1 MAKFNFYLKDLNS
14 VGPTAVYLYIRS
26 NGGRLKYSTGQSIKP
41 MFWNFLTQR
50 AESKPPIDPPGTPKE
65 DLRNELNNNLTPIQ
79 AKESFKNAPEFNTTL
94 NDIQTQA
101 EKAANRLFAE
111 LNSTPTP
118 EQIRDELNKVY
129 NIVKPE
135 PIKETVKNDFLS
147 FFEHVAEQT
156 KIRSNSKTN
165 KPLAAT
171 TTKAFKQTLRV
182 LKEFQIKKKFKLDFE
197 TIDRD
202 FYDSFKSYM
211 EKDVKFSVNK
221 KDKIDRIGFSVNTIG
236 KHIKQIKT
244 VLNEATEMGLNTNLR
259 YKSKHF
265 RVITEAA
272 NNIYLNESE
281 LMDLQKLDLS
291 KNPRLAK
298 VRDLFLIGAWTGLRF
313 SDFSRL
319 TRDNIIT
326 DNEGNQNFK
335 IKTLKTDTEVDI
347 PILPPTMAVLNLYGG
362 PDNLSLP
369 DSISNQ
375 KMNEYLKEIGEM
387 VKSLNVPFNKDRTTG
402 GLKIS
407 TNKMK
412 WEYLSTHTARRS
424 FSTNMFERGIP
435 VQSIMSI
442 TGHKTE
448 TEFYKY
454 IQMNPTDKA
463 KIFRNEFFNT
473 NLKIAQ

>member
-1 MAKFNFYLKDLNS
+1 MAKFHYYLKNTGAEGETVIFLSIHSNKRRIKFYTEKSINPKFWNTKPQKAFKVTHAPELNTS
-14 VGPTAVYLYIRS
+14 LD
-26 NGGRLKYSTGQSIKP
+26 SIK
-41 MFWNFLTQR
+41 
-50 AESKPPIDPPGTPKE
+50 
-65 DLRNELNNNLTPIQ
+65 NEADKI
-79 AKESFKNAPEFNTTL
+79 
-94 NDIQTQA
+94 
-101 EKAANRLFAE
+101 ANRLFAE
-111 LNSTPTP
+111 LHSEPEP
-118 EQIRDELNKVY
+118 EQIRDELISFLKIQKIKNRLSLELGKEPTPDQLKKGLE
-129 NIVKPE
+129 NEGLSIESKP
-135 PIKETVKNDFLS
+135 IKNDFLS
-147 FFEHVAEQT
+147 FFAHVAEQT
-156 KIRSNSKTN
+156 KIRSNAKTN

-171 TTKAFKQTLRV
+171 TTKAFNQTLRV
-182 LKEFQIKKKFKLDFE
+182 LKEFQTKKKTKLDFE

-202 FYDSFKSYM
+202 FYDSFKKFM
-211 EKDVKFSVNK
+211 EKDLK
-221 KDKIDRIGFSVNTIG
+221 FSVNTIG
-236 KHIKQIKT
+236 KHFKQIKT

-298 VRDLFLIGAWTGLRF
+298 VRDLFIIGAWTGLRF

-326 DNEGNQNFK
+326 DTEGNQNFK

-347 PILPPTMAVLNLYGG
+347 PILPQTMAVLHIYGG

-369 DSISNQ
+369 ESISNQ

-387 VKSLNVPFNKDRTTG
+387 VTSLNVPFNKERTTG
-402 GLKIS
+402 GMKIS

-448 TEFYKY
+448 QEFYKY